1 MRLAWLVIAVFAAR
15 WLVMAIAYPQT
26 DGDLAWQR
34 WLGAEILRRG
44 AIPNALGAE
53 TFSAPGAPWVAHEWL
68 FSIGA
73 ALGKSGFAWDVFAG
87 FSAFCAIAAL
97 ALAAYRAQRFGASP
111 AAVAVGTAAAGI
123 ALFDSFGV
131 RVQVI
136 AWPLVMLFLLL
147 LESEGPVAWLALAVA
162 AAWSNVHA
170 SAALAPV
177 IAALAT
183 GGALLDARAVT
194 PRVVRLG
201 VITAGSLGAI
211 CLNPLGWH
219 LPAYALMLV
228 GSPITHFIVEWKATG
243 LDDPAFTYGALPLLA
258 LLIVVGAGVARGGT
272 RPRWEEVLIV
282 AAFFWLMIGA
292 ARNIAIF
299 SLVALAPVARG
310 LTQSFT
316 VFAPDPPG
324 ARPQPRERF
333 AQAALPAFAGALA
346 IAVAVMLLRAQDR
359 TQVGLAA
366 PALAALERVPGTQ
379 RVLCADFAWCGLL
392 VGNPHA
398 RVFLD
403 GRADPY
409 PVKVWDDFIEI
420 AKVGP
425 KWRGE
430 LDAYRVDAVV
440 AGRNGPLDQ
449 ALQTDRGWK
458 QAFADE
464 RYRLWLR
471 APARVS
477 RATRPIRA
485 LGAPHPG

>member
-1 MRLAWLVIAVFAAR
+1 MRLAWLIIAVFAAR
-15 WLVMAIAYPQT
+15 YLVVAIAYPQT

-34 WLGAEILRRG
+34 WLGAEILRTKV
-44 AIPNALGAE
+44 IPNSLGLE

-73 ALGKSGFAWDVFAG
+73 ALGQGGFGWALFAG

-97 ALAAYRAQRFGASP
+97 ALSAYRAERLGASAP
-111 AAVAVGTAAAGI
+111 AIAICTAAAGI

-147 LESEGPVAWLALAVA
+147 LESEGPAAWLALAVA
-162 AAWSNVHA
+162 ALWSNVHA

-177 IAALAT
+177 LAAVAAV
-183 GGALLDARAVT
+183 GALLDARAVT
-194 PRVVRLG
+194 PRVLKLG
-201 VITAGSLGAI
+201 GIALGSLGAI

-219 LPAYALMLV
+219 LPAYAVMLV
-228 GSPITHFIVEWKATG
+228 GSPITHFIVEWRATG
-243 LDDPAFTYGALPLLA
+243 LDDPGFTFGALPLLA
-258 LLIVVGAGVARGGT
+258 LLILVGVGAGAGRLPGS
-272 RPRWEEVLIV
+272 RPRWEEILIV
-282 AAFFWLMIGA
+282 AAFFWLMLGA

-299 SLVALAPVARG
+299 ALVALPLVARG
-310 LTQSFT
+310 LTQSIPFL
-316 VFAPDPPG
+316 APEP
-324 ARPQPRERF
+324 PRERPRTGQERL
-333 AQAALPAFAGALA
+333 AEAGLPAFALALS
-346 IAVAVMLLRAQDR
+346 IAVAVVLLRAQDR

-366 PALAALERVPGTQ
+366 PALAALQRVPGTQ

-392 VGNPHA
+392 VGNKHT

-409 PVKVWDDFIEI
+409 PAKVWDDFIQI

-425 KWRGE
+425 QWRE
-430 LDAYRVDAVV
+430 RLDAYRVDAIVV
-440 AGRNGPLDQ
+440 GRYGPLDQ
-449 ALQTDRGWK
+449 ALLNAHGWRS
-458 QAFADE
+458 AFADD

-471 APARVS
+471 TPPRVAHGARVAD
-477 RATRPIRA
+477 RA
-485 LGAPHPG
+485 G